1 MQDVLSRDR
10 EAVAALRR
18 SLAERVGAE
27 RYDLWFAA
35 TCGFEVRGGRL
46 AVLVPNAFLQDWLRT
61 NFRGPLEQAAH
72 EVLGADTAVVF
83 EVDPQSAVR
92 READPPVVA
101 AAVTSTTTLKLVRS
115 EEAAARPD
123 KRRIAAPR
131 RLHAFD
137 EFVVGT
143 TNRLAYVSA
152 SGVVEALGSISPLV
166 VYGPTG
172 VGKSHLLEA
181 TVEAARRQLA
191 EVRTA
196 YITADQ
202 FTTEFLEAL
211 HGRGL
216 PNFRRKFRDL
226 HLLVVDDLQ
235 FFAGKKATISEFVQT
250 LDALQRLGRQVVLAA
265 DRPPAELNALGPE
278 LGSRLSSGLACRL
291 DPPDY
296 TTRLGIT
303 AQMAAKLGMS
313 LPDDVRQ
320 YVATHFS
327 AHARELAGALKRLL
341 LARRVAQGRLDLS
354 LAEEALAEL
363 LQHRRK
369 TVRLT
374 DIGRAVCDAFGLEVD
389 ALQSARKGND
399 VSHPRMLA
407 MWLARKHTR
416 AALSEIGDF
425 FGGRSHSTVI
435 SAHKKVDAW
444 LSTGEPLRIGF
455 GRCRADEA
463 VRKLEATLGAVG

>member
-1 MQDVLSRDR
+1 MQDVVSRNR

-18 SLAERVGAE
+18 ALAERVGAE

-35 TCGFEVRGGRL
+35 TCGFEVRGERL
-46 AVLVPNAFLQDWLRT
+46 AVLVPNSFLQDWLRT
-61 NFRGPLEQAAH
+61 NFRGLLEQTAR
-72 EVLGADTAVVF
+72 EVLGGDTAVVF
-83 EVDPQSAVR
+83 EVDPQSAGR
-92 READPPVVA
+92 RDAEPPAVA
-101 AAVTSTTTLKLVRS
+101 APATTLRVVRP
-115 EEAAARPD
+115 EETTAAATEK
-123 KRRIAAPR
+123 KRLAAPR
-131 RLHAFD
+131 RLHTFD

-181 TVEAARRQLA
+181 TVDAVRRHVAEA
-191 EVRTA
+191 RTA
-196 YITADQ
+196 YISADQ

-235 FFAGKKATISEFVQT
+235 FLAGKKATISEFVQT
-250 LDALQRLGRQVVLAA
+250 LDALQRTGRQIVLAA

-303 AQMAAKLGMS
+303 ARMAEKLGLA

-320 YVATHFS
+320 FVATHFS

-341 LARRVAQGRLDLS
+341 VARRVAQKPLDMA

-363 LQHRRK
+363 LQYRRK
-369 TVRLT
+369 TVRLG
-374 DIGRAVCDAFGLEVD
+374 DIERAVCDVFGLESD

-399 VSHPRMLA
+399 VSRPRMLA

-435 SAHKKVDAW
+435 SAHKKVDGW
-444 LSTGEPLRIGF
+444 LTTGEPLRVGV

-463 VRKLEATLGAVG
+463 VRKVEATLGAVG